1 MACSKI
7 AINYIFLYWAFAV
20 VVDCLVTNFI
30 GQVNESGTSIEHYYN
45 SINKE
50 YISHHEQ
57 AFKKFDI
64 PATSA
69 YGNTAMCNQAMFM
82 CDAVKFYKEKS
93 FHSVEENAT
102 MLDSILITTSVL
114 HTSSFGNMFSNYIET
129 LSCAQLS
136 QLHYASVC
144 RAQYD
149 HDILFP
155 GKPVPVFLQYIPFY
169 LEYDYNRSSAD
180 QLLSRTAWFEEVYR
194 SDFRKNVSEPA
205 VSQHDLPANPS
216 PLTSALLMK
225 QYCSL
230 CSSAPHGVDNPA
242 WIHNIPNIRG
252 LINYALAK
260 HILLEGVDIHLHED
274 KSAVIPMDSSSV
286 TIVMESD
293 LSNRPVGAVL
303 PLIPDVTIHYRCGDI
318 FSNGAM
324 GFLKTSTIVGT
335 INGDPTLNQSG
346 IQTIYVL
353 GEHVSR
359 HRNPE
364 RQHKCDVLY
373 AGVFN
378 KLKAVYPWAAVVV
391 KRGSS
396 MVSDMIRMTYS
407 RVTVCSTSTFCLWFA
422 IASPKSAYFPYSQLV
437 LYRPNKQDTLKI
449 DIHAK
454 WIENPELITGQT
466 AEHMNADQLS
476 QALNK

>member
-1 MACSKI
+1 MFTILLISA
-7 AINYIFLYWAFAV
+7 
-20 VVDCLVTNFI
+20 CLVLLCHVECTVLNFI
-30 GQVNESGTSIEHYYN
+30 GEVTESGKSIEHYYN
-45 SINKE
+45 SVNRE

-64 PATSA
+64 PPTSA
-69 YGNTAMCNQAMFM
+69 YGNTVMCNQAMMM

-93 FHSVEENAT
+93 FHTVEENST
-102 MLDSILITTSVL
+102 MLDSILITTSVI

-136 QLHYASVC
+136 QVHYASVC

-155 GKPVPVFLQYIPFY
+155 GKPVPVFLQYLPFY
-169 LEYDYNRSSAD
+169 LEYDYNKSSGEQMQA
-180 QLLSRTAWFEEVYR
+180 RTAWFEEVYKN
-194 SDFRKNVSEPA
+194 DFRVNVTE
-205 VSQHDLPANPS
+205 VVHKQHDLPSNPS
-216 PLTSALLMK
+216 PLTTALLMK

-230 CSSAPHGVDNPA
+230 CTTSPHGVDNPA

-252 LINYALAK
+252 IINYALAK
-260 HILLEGVDIHLHED
+260 HILLEGINIHLHED
-274 KSAVIPMDSSSV
+274 KNAVVPMDSNSV
-286 TIVMESD
+286 TIVMEND
-293 LSNRPVGAVL
+293 LSNRQVGSVL

-324 GFLKTSTIVGT
+324 GFLKTSTIVNT
-335 INGDPTLNQSG
+335 INSDSSVNQSNIG
-346 IQTIYVL
+346 TIYVL

-359 HRNPE
+359 HRNPD

-378 KLKAVYPWAAVVV
+378 KLKSIYPSAAIVV
-391 KRGSS
+391 KRGSN

-407 RVTVCSTSTFCLWFA
+407 NVTVCSTSTFCLWFA
-422 IASPKSAYFPYSQLV
+422 IASPRRAYFPYSLLV
-437 LYRPNKQDTLKI
+437 LYRANKQDTLNI

-454 WIENPELITGQT
+454 WIENPELITGQS
-466 AEHMNADQLS
+466 AEHMSAEQLTHS
-476 QALNK
+476 LNQ